1 MGIPRENTFRQLH
14 FTVTADVAHGDSR
27 NLEANPCACLNHVGL
42 TLDQLD
48 ESSADIAA
56 AKKANTHDGR

>member
-1 MGIPRENTFRQLH
+1 MSVPSQDTFRQFH
-14 FTVTADVAHGDSR
+14 FAITADVAHGNTGDLQADPS
-27 NLEANPCACLNHVGL
+27 ASLNNIGL